1 MCAAACSSS
10 VGLIREG
17 LSALPYRA
25 LLKPLQQREVS
36 NGVVMPLH
44 AIRTAEALTRVP
56 HRYWHELKQTATNWL
71 DHEGPRLAAAL
82 SLYSLLSLA
91 PLVILTIAIASLA
104 FGQSAAQ
111 EALVDEVRDLMGG
124 AGARTVQTV
133 IEHGQEP
140 HAGSIASVV
149 GVIILIL
156 GASSVFGE
164 LQSALNKIW
173 EVKSPTDV
181 GLLTLI
187 KSRLVSFALVLGFGF
202 LLLVSL
208 VFSAALAAF
217 GRLFSAQLSLPT
229 ELLAATNAVVSFAGI
244 FVLIALIL
252 KYVPDVRLRWR
263 DVWPGSLATALL
275 FTIGKALLGLYLGK
289 TAVGSAY
296 GAAGSLIVVI
306 LWVYYSAMIFYF
318 GAEFTRVRAGR
329 RALEAGKRALSLRE
343 SAPQ

>member
-1 MCAAACSSS
+1 M
-10 VGLIREG
+10 VIGLHGIR
-17 LSALPYRA
+17 S
-25 LLKPLQQREVS
+25 
-36 NGVVMPLH
+36 
-44 AIRTAEALTRVP
+44 AEALARVP
-56 HRYWHELKQTATNWL
+56 HRYWHELKQTASSWL
-71 DHEGPRLAAAL
+71 EHEGPRLAASL

-91 PLVILTIAIASLA
+91 PLVVLTIAITSLA

-111 EALVDEVRDLMGG
+111 AALVDEVRDLMGSDG
-124 AGARTVQTV
+124 AHTVQTV
-133 IEHGQEP
+133 IRHGREP
-140 HAGSIASVV
+140 HAGGVASVI
-149 GVIILIL
+149 GVIILIA

-173 EVKSPTDV
+173 EVKPLDSA
-181 GLLTLI
+181 GMLTMI

-217 GRLFSAQLSLPT
+217 GHLFSTHLALPT
-229 ELLAATNAVVSFAGI
+229 TLLVATNALVSFAGI

-252 KYVPDVRLRWR
+252 KYVPDVKLRWR
-263 DVWPGSLATALL
+263 DVWAGALATALL
-275 FTIGKALLGLYLGK
+275 FTAGKALLGLYLGK

-296 GAAGSLIVVI
+296 GAAGSLVVVI

-329 RALEAGKRALSLRE
+329 RVRSLRR
-343 SAPQ
+343 SP